1 MNWQQII
8 FQQKLVQLARINT
21 IKSKFEFSS
30 NDNRYPKANFILV
43 EIQFLSLLFFLS
55 LSIVH
60 FKIYS

>member
-1 MNWQQII
+1 MNWQEII

-43 EIQFLSLLFFLS
+43 EI
-55 LSIVH
+55 
-60 FKIYS
+60 